1 MQKIIGLVR
10 AAVMGLPV
18 LILASVAYPQSDPP
32 TTEELAAQISALK
45 QDYEKRIAVLEA
57 QLTSLEAKSRS
68 TDRKDSPG
76 VRTSMPARDNSF
88 NPAIGVVLD
97 AMVSEYSEEY
107 SGIPGFQVGHEG
119 ERPAEGL
126 FLGHSE
132 ITLSS
137 NIDDKFFGNLTL
149 GLGVHAG
156 EPVELELEEA
166 YIQTLP
172 GAGLPDGLR
181 VKAGR
186 ALWTFGYL
194 NELHAHED
202 DFTDRPLPY
211 RAYLDGAYNDD
222 GLEVSLVL
230 PGELYGEIGGGIF
243 RGDDTPFRGS
253 RSGREAWS
261 AYARLGGDIG
271 HNAAWRIGGYIL
283 DGEARNR
290 RGGSHAHEDDG
301 HGHGEEEDE
310 HGHEEEEHA
319 HEEDEHEHE
328 EEEHAHEEDEHEEDE
343 HGHEEEEH
351 AHDFAEFLSDG
362 AFTGDSRLYG
372 IDFRYTWAPTGNA
385 RDRELIL
392 QGEYFW
398 RDESGDYVLQEEHE
412 ECTNPSDPS
421 TCEVHLDDI
430 TESLSGD
437 SEGWYAQ
444 AVYKFLPQ
452 WRIGARYARLESP
465 DDADLGDDPYTLST
479 MIDWTNSEFG
489 RIRLQY
495 NRESL
500 FGEDDDQIMLQYI
513 MSIGA
518 HAAHSF

>member
-1 MQKIIGLVR
+1 MSMQKIIGFVR
-10 AAVMGLPV
+10 AVVMGLPI

-45 QDYEKRIAVLEA
+45 QDYERRIAVLET
-57 QLTSLEAKSRS
+57 QLASLEAESRS
-68 TDRKDSPG
+68 TDRKDSPN

-97 AMVSEYSEEY
+97 AMVSEYSEEQ
-107 SGIPGFQVGHEG
+107 SGIPGFQLGHEG
-119 ERPAEGL
+119 ERPDEGL
-126 FLGHSE
+126 TLGHSE

-194 NELHAHED
+194 NELHAHGD

-261 AYARLGGDIG
+261 AFARLGGDIG
-271 HNAAWRIGGYIL
+271 HNSAWRIGGYIL

-290 RGGSHAHEDDG
+290 SGGGHAHEDDG
-301 HGHGEEEDE
+301 HGHGEEEHE
-310 HGHEEEEHA
+310 HEHEEEEHA

-328 EEEHAHEEDEHEEDE
+328 EDEHEHEE

-412 ECTNPSDPS
+412 ECTDPSDPS

-452 WRIGARYARLESP
+452 WRIGARYARLSSP
-465 DDADLGDDPYTLST
+465 DDADLDDDPYTMST
-479 MIDWTNSEFG
+479 MVDWTNSEFG

-495 NRESL
+495 NRES
-500 FGEDDDQIMLQYI
+500 FNGEDDDQIMLQYI

-518 HAAHSF
+518 HGAHSF

>member
-45 QDYEKRIAVLEA
+45 QDYERRIAVLEA

-68 TDRKDSPG
+68 TERKDSPD
-76 VRTSMPARDNSF
+76 VRTYRQARDNSF

-194 NELHAHED
+194 NELHAHGD

-261 AYARLGGDIG
+261 AFARVGGDIG

-290 RGGSHAHEDDG
+290 RGGS
-301 HGHGEEEDE
+301 
-310 HGHEEEEHA
+310 
-319 HEEDEHEHE
+319 
-328 EEEHAHEEDEHEEDE
+328 
-343 HGHEEEEH
+343 
-351 AHDFAEFLSDG
+351 
-362 AFTGDSRLYG
+362 
-372 IDFRYTWAPTGNA
+372 P
-385 RDRELIL
+385 
-392 QGEYFW
+392 
-398 RDESGDYVLQEEHE
+398 
-412 ECTNPSDPS
+412 CP
-421 TCEVHLDDI
+421 
-430 TESLSGD
+430 
-437 SEGWYAQ
+437 
-444 AVYKFLPQ
+444 
-452 WRIGARYARLESP
+452 
-465 DDADLGDDPYTLST
+465 
-479 MIDWTNSEFG
+479 
-489 RIRLQY
+489 
-495 NRESL
+495 
-500 FGEDDDQIMLQYI
+500 
-513 MSIGA
+513 
-518 HAAHSF
+518 